1 MRAIN
6 LLPSDLRGTAPAAS
20 PSARQE
26 PAEGIGAYVVL
37 GALAL
42 CVALFAVYVMT
53 GNTVKQKQADLAGVT
68 TQATAAAQKVAQLKP
83 YADFEALANARVE
96 TVRGL
101 AAARFDWEQAL
112 RDLSRVIP
120 SDVKLQT
127 LSGDMGLPG
136 TTGAGGDPLRGS
148 IQAPAVSLTG
158 CAASQA
164 GVARLMS
171 RLRGVDGVTRVSLS
185 KSEKPGASGGS
196 ETSACAGANPPNFS
210 TVVFFEGS
218 AAAAALASTD
228 GAVDT
233 GSVPV
238 PSAIDQAN
246 GAAAPQDGATATP
259 QDGATA
265 TPQDGATATPQGDS
279 AGTTTN
285 TTTPGT
291 TAP

>member
-6 LLPSDLRGTAPAAS
+6 LLPSDLRGAAPAAS
-20 PSARQE
+20 PSARRE

-53 GNTVKQKQADLAGVT
+53 GNTVKQKQADLADVT

-120 SDVKLQT
+120 RDVKLQT

-158 CAASQA
+158 CAATQA

-185 KSEKPGASGGS
+185 KSEKAGATDGTQ
-196 ETSACAGANPPNFS
+196 TSACAGANPPNFS
-210 TVVFFEGS
+210 AVVFFEGS
-218 AAAAALASTD
+218 AAAAALASTG

-238 PSAIDQAN
+238 PSALDKADA
-246 GAAAPQDGATATP
+246 AAAPQDGTTAP
-259 QDGATA
+259 QDGTT
-265 TPQDGATATPQGDS
+265 TPAQQGDS